1 MIPKDKFQLVIGLLE
16 VVVLGAL
23 KIMTK
28 ERGKYN

>member
-1 MIPKDKFQLVIGLLE
+1 MIPKNKFQLVIGLLE

-28 ERGKYN
+28 EQGKHN